1 MKSEEHER
9 VCVNYRTSQHH
20 YQKIFLLINT
30 LIHFHRSL
38 GENIFRRIPHTHST
52 SFHPSLSMGLRH
64 PCATTG
70 ILKTVPF
77 SSQNCQLVDS
87 CYGTYSAGVQNQ
99 QVNGTCYYLS
109 SFQL

>member
-52 SFHPSLSMGLRH
+52 FFILHYQWVF
-64 PCATTG
+64 G
-70 ILKTVPF
+70 ITVQQLESSKLYLFPVKTANWLTVVTVHTLLECKT
-77 SSQNCQLVDS
+77 NK
-87 CYGTYSAGVQNQ
+87 
-99 QVNGTCYYLS
+99 
-109 SFQL
+109 